1 MQRLLP
7 EFLKQILPTF
17 YAKFLARISVNMR
30 ARFHVNFLTRNF
42 PRDSFRDLPL
52 RFLSRYRQ
60 VYAPRFSPGNP
71 PSFQPGSSSFSYFIG
86 TSCGVWTA
94 GGNGNGGCCVFPF
107 NYHGIKYFTCTYQ
120 DHSSPWCAISSDFDH
135 DGVWGE
141 CIGNEILFG
150 SLEEAQSPTN
160 FC

>member
-52 RFLSRYRQ
+52 RFLSRYPPGLCAAFFARKSAKFPARIKFIVIIFYRNVVWSLDSRWRRQ
-60 VYAPRFSPGNP
+60 WRMLRVPVQLSRHK
-71 PSFQPGSSSFSYFIG
+71 
-86 TSCGVWTA
+86 VL
-94 GGNGNGGCCVFPF
+94 
-107 NYHGIKYFTCTYQ
+107 HL
-120 DHSSPWCAISSDFDH
+120 HISRS
-135 DGVWGE
+135 
-141 CIGNEILFG
+141 
-150 SLEEAQSPTN
+150 
-160 FC
+160 